1 MTREA
6 GKGPC
11 PDLDWCVI
19 ADMNG
24 LDRRCAVLGDPISHS
39 LSPLLHRSAYAA
51 LGLDSWH
58 YDRVRMDAGGLS
70 DFIHGLDP
78 SWSGLSLTMPLK
90 SAVGPLGTFCD
101 YWSESLGVA
110 NTAVFEQG
118 DPANRVSLYNT
129 DVEGIVAAL
138 LEAADRCHADGD
150 PDELAALLK
159 AAGQGRQDQL
169 ADKSYRGARA
179 LVIGNGNTAESAF
192 CALKLLGV
200 KRADLLARN
209 PAHCNH
215 MLDLASRLGLPTP
228 AVVAMDQDEKAKR
241 TLSAADIVVSTLPS
255 GAADPLA
262 DLLSTAETSEAGTP
276 GVNGLYSKPADAKD
290 ANTDE
295 HLGPVLL
302 DVVYDPRPT
311 PLMRAF
317 CRMPGAR
324 AISGERM
331 LLYQAVR
338 QVALMTDRPLAA
350 VPAAAMDQAL
360 RQA

>member
-1 MTREA
+1 MAQEA

-24 LDRRCAVLGDPISHS
+24 PDRRCAVLGDPISHS

-51 LGLDSWH
+51 LGLDGWR
-58 YDRVRMDAGGLS
+58 YDRVRMDADGLA

-90 SAVGPLGTFCD
+90 SAVGPLGDFSD
-101 YWSESLGVA
+101 YWSRTLGVA

-118 DPANRVSLYNT
+118 GPAKGLSLYNT

-138 LEAADRCHADGD
+138 LEAADRCRADEK
-150 PDELAALLK
+150 PDDLAALLE
-159 AAGQGRQDQL
+159 AAGQGRQDKLPDQP
-169 ADKSYRGARA
+169 YGGARA

-192 CALKLLGV
+192 CALKVLGV
-200 KRADLLARN
+200 ERVDLLARN
-209 PAHCNH
+209 PKHCDH
-215 MLDLASRLGLPTP
+215 MLDLASRLDLPEPT
-228 AVVAMDQDEKAKR
+228 VTAMDQVEGAEKA
-241 TLSAADIVVSTLPS
+241 LIGADIVVSTLPS

-262 DLLSTAETSEAGTP
+262 DLLNTADDDGRM
-276 GVNGLYSKPADAKD
+276 
-290 ANTDE
+290 
-295 HLGPVLL
+295 GPVLL

-311 PLMRAF
+311 PLMKAF
-317 CRMPGAR
+317 CRRPGAR

-350 VPAAAMDQAL
+350 VPVAAMDQAL
-360 RQA
+360 REA